1 MGIIESYKPTAY
13 TSQSVLQAPYW
24 ADSSEDM
31 SVYLQSAYMIS
42 DAAYSY
48 SMKARGDVYN
58 KLDDKIDP
66 PYDRTSHTGFYEIH
80 DELPR

>member
-1 MGIIESYKPTAY
+1 M
-13 TSQSVLQAPYW
+13 LH
-24 ADSSEDM
+24 
-31 SVYLQSAYMIS
+31 
-42 DAAYSY
+42 SY